1 MDDVYVLACP
11 KSELTYDEEAEKKRE
26 KERKREQLSV
36 VLPLLSDVGDR
47 RERVAHAER
56 TVGAAG

>member
-11 KSELTYDEEAEKKRE
+11 KTELNNDEEAEKEKE

-36 VLPLLSDVGDR
+36 VPCFRFDLGD
-47 RERVAHAER
+47 
-56 TVGAAG
+56 